1 MKRTRTAS
9 PNNLKTLLA
18 AYRVTNEDPAND
30 LEDAIDGMECDP
42 GAMISRV
49 LKAVLADMRAE
60 DEAAAKSAQK
70 AAEVS
75 GLPAP

>member
-18 AYRVTNEDPAND
+18 AYRVTNENPAND
-30 LEDAIDGMECDP
+30 LEVAINHMEGDP
-42 GAMISRV
+42 GVMISRV
-49 LKAVLADMRAE
+49 LKAVVADMRAE
-60 DEAAAKSAQK
+60 DEAVAKSAQK

-75 GLPAP
+75 GPPAP